1 MEATVSTVVIVTYIQ
16 QLAKVRV
23 RQGKKQHAITDAYS
37 GAIVLTVLG
46 ISLGKRCGNPN
57 DARVKEISTM

>member
-1 MEATVSTVVIVTYIQ
+1 MSTVSTVVIVTYIP

-37 GAIVLTVLG
+37 GAIVLTELR
-46 ISLGKRCGNPN
+46 IPPGKRCGNPN
-57 DARVKEISTM
+57 DVRMKETPTI